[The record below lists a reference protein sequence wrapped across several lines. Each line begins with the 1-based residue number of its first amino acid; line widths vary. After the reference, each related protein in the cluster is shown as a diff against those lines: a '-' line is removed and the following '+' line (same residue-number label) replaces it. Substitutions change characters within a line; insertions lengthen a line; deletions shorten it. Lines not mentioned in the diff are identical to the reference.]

1 MWIGQLITFNYHPAD
16 HTKMF
21 VIFLMQ
27 ENGETPL
34 HIAIKLKSVEICKIL
49 VQGGAKTET
58 KTVS

>member
-1 MWIGQLITFNYHPAD
+1 
-16 HTKMF
+16 MF
-21 VIFLMQ
+21 VIFHMQ

-34 HIAIKLKSVEICKIL
+34 HIAIKLKSVEICKVL